1 MSKMSNFAIDVE
13 NKMSDPL
20 FILIFNRIVDN
31 IKKGNSKLT
40 INQAYIEATFE
51 YNEAVDNS

>member
-20 FILIFNRIVDN
+20 FVMIFNRIVDN

-40 INQAYIEATFE
+40 INQAYIEAMFE